1 MGFVVYGHDDS
12 PVVPLMIF
20 MVTKIP
26 SFVVGLLERKVA
38 TVGVG
43 FPATKMTQERARFC
57 VSAGHTKEMLDQAN
71 LQFTIQGSIL
81 STFYEQLLHAQI
93 SKDSKVT

>member
-1 MGFVVYGHDDS
+1 MGFVVYGHNDS
-12 PVVPLMIF
+12 PVVPLMVF

-26 SFVVGLLERKVA
+26 AFIVGLLKCNVA

-57 VSAGHTKEMLDQAN
+57 VSAGHTKEMLDQVG
-71 LQFTIQGSIL
+71 QTVGFFSIV
-81 STFYEQLLHAQI
+81 
-93 SKDSKVT
+93 DNVPDN